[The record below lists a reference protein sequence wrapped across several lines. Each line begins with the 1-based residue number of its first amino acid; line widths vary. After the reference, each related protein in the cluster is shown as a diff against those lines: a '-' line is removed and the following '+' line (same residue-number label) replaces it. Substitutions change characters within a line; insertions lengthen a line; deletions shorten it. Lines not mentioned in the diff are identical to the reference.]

1 MASRQCPFCGKIV
14 PEQATRCP
22 FCREELI
29 HVTVA
34 AGRHGEQGLRYM
46 RRGLLYM
53 LMASVVHYY
62 LGGYSPE
69 KFPFTVLPEVT
80 QYLIPF
86 LFLCGLGLLAFGV
99 YRRYVS

>member
-14 PEQATRCP
+14 PEQATQCP
-22 FCREELI
+22 FCSEALMAVPVIATSHR
-29 HVTVA
+29 
-34 AGRHGEQGLRYM
+34 EQGRRYM

-53 LMASVVHYY
+53 LMAAVIHYY
-62 LGGYSPE
+62 AGGYSPAT
-69 KFPFTVLPEVT
+69 FPFTVIPEVT

>member
-1 MASRQCPFCGKIV
+1 MASRQCPFCGKLV
-14 PEQATRCP
+14 PEQATQCP
-22 FCREELI
+22 FCREELLR
-29 HVTVA
+29 VPVA
-34 AGRHGEQGLRYM
+34 ASPHHEQGRRYI
-46 RRGLLYM
+46 RRGILYM
-53 LMASVVHYY
+53 VMAGVAHYY

-69 KFPFTVLPEVT
+69 KFPFTVIPEVT